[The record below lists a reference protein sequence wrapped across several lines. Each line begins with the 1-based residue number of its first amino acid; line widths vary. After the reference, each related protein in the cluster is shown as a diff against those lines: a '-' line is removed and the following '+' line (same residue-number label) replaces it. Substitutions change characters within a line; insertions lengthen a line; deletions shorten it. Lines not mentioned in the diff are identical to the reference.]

1 MSKSKPL
8 ILKILIKEAKRKRK
22 EEKGKE
28 KHKT

>member
-22 EEKGKE
+22 EEKGK
-28 KHKT
+28 